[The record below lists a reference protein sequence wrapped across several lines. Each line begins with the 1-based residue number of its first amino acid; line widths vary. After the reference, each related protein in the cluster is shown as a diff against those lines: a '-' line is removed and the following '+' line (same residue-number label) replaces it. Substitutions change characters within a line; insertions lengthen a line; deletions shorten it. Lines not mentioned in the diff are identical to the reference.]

1 MSIINTAEFQFDN
14 NRYALDSLT
23 VLNNIEKKYTDKQD
37 FSELLKSN
45 LHIDTEI
52 KSSAET
58 KTFIRS
64 GGLIPRPLGRL
75 ELATPTKNGSKPPQ
89 LNNFLTERASSIRQ
103 RLQDTPPL
111 AAERLIDKK
120 DKLYEQCEALET
132 FLLKTLI
139 NGMRKTVEKSE
150 FNKGGFAGEM
160 YEDMLYDEYAKD
172 FTRNAGFGLAELA
185 YLELSGRRGKLM
197 NRQGITD

>member
-23 VLNNIEKKYTDKQD
+23 ALNDTEKKYEDKQD

-45 LHIDTEI
+45 LYIDTEVDRKVDTEI
-52 KSSAET
+52 DRKVNSSVGT
-58 KTFIRS
+58 KIF
-64 GGLIPRPLGRL
+64 
-75 ELATPTKNGSKPPQ
+75 
-89 LNNFLTERASSIRQ
+89 
-103 RLQDTPPL
+103 
-111 AAERLIDKK
+111 IDKK

-197 NRQGITD
+197 NRQRTTD